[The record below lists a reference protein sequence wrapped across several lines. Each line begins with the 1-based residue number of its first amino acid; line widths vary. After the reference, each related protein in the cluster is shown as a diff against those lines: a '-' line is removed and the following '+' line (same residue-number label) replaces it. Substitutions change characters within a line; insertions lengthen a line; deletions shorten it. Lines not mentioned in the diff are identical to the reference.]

1 MTGFYMKRNN
11 GLKWVNDDDDDDD
24 DDDDKLFLYQE

>member
-11 GLKWVNDDDDDDD
+11 GLKWVNDDDDDD
-24 DDDDKLFLYQE
+24 KLFLYEE

>member
-24 DDDDKLFLYQE
+24 KLFLYQE

>member
-24 DDDDKLFLYQE
+24 DKLFLYQE